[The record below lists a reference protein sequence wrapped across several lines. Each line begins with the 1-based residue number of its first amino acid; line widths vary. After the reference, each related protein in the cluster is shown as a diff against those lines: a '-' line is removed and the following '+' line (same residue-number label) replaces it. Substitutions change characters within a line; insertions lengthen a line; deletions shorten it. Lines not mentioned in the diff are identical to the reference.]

1 MVEGIV
7 CQSGGAL
14 RVATR
19 MGAGTTFSIYLPR
32 GSELRPKTRYAA
44 EPAPPRSVD
53 FETVLVCDDDEGVRK
68 LLLDVLEF
76 RAYRILEGRNG
87 RHALEVAERH
97 RGPLHLLITDVVMPE
112 LGGVELA
119 TELRKLHPDL
129 AVLYL
134 SGYTEEPQQLSV
146 PLGART
152 RFLAKPFLP
161 GDLTSAVFSL
171 LERAPSP

>member
-1 MVEGIV
+1 VDT
-7 CQSGGAL
+7 
-14 RVATR
+14 RV
-19 MGAGTTFSIYLPR
+19 GAGTTFSIYLPR
-32 GSELRPKTRYAA
+32 ANEACPKARYAT

-76 RAYRILEGRNG
+76 RAYTILEAKNG

-97 RGPLHLLITDVVMPE
+97 RGPIHLLITDVVMPE

-119 TELRKLHPDL
+119 TELRKAHPDI

-146 PLGART
+146 PLGPRT

-161 GDLTSAVFSL
+161 NDLTSAVFSML
-171 LERAPSP
+171 ATTPRSER